1 MTMSS
6 QSNKVVVIG
15 GGIQGCETAFFL
27 AKRGQNVTLIEK
39 DRIGRHAS
47 GVNAGGVRRLG
58 RDIHEIPLSLAA
70 MDIWQNLYQEIGEYA
85 EDFHP
90 CFYLKVAVDEAGR
103 ELGLTRAANLIEAG
117 FTHEVW
123 VEDDVIQTRLPHLS
137 TPTHGGLIV
146 CLLYTSPSPRD
157 A

>member
-1 MTMSS
+1 M
-6 QSNKVVVIG
+6 VVIG
-15 GGIQGCETAFFL
+15 GGIQGCATAFFL

-58 RDIHEIPLSLAA
+58 RDILEIPLSLAA
-70 MDIWQNLYQEIGEYA
+70 MDIWQNLCQEIGEYA

-90 CFYLKVAVDEAGR
+90 CYYLKVAVDEAGR
-103 ELGLTRAANLIEAG
+103 ELGLMRAENLREAG

-123 VEDDVIQTRLPHLS
+123 VKMMLFNYTLQALPVILREYNSLMIILAVVS
-137 TPTHGGLIV
+137 
-146 CLLYTSPSPRD
+146 
-157 A
+157 

>member
-1 MTMSS
+1 MSS
-6 QSNKVVVIG
+6 QGNKVVVIG
-15 GGIQGCETAFFL
+15 GGIQGCATAFFL

-58 RDIHEIPLSLAA
+58 RDILEIPLSLAA

-90 CFYLKVAVDEAGR
+90 CFYLKVAVDE
-103 ELGLTRAANLIEAG
+103 LSLI
-117 FTHEVW
+117 H
-123 VEDDVIQTRLPHLS
+123 I
-137 TPTHGGLIV
+137 
-146 CLLYTSPSPRD
+146 
-157 A
+157 